1 MTAGRRPGLWT
12 GQQIRALGAVTDLPT
27 AAAIF
32 GLSRTLAYELAR
44 TGQFPVPVIRAGT
57 RYRVPVAAI
66 LHTLRLD
73 TTDIAEA
80 GLDPPGGPSLDHHT
94 ESDPRCP
101 GCGQPPPARR
111 RDEHEET

>member
-1 MTAGRRPGLWT
+1 VTARNQPGLWT
-12 GQQIRALGAVTDLPT
+12 GQQIQALGAVTDLPT

-44 TGQFPVPVIRAGT
+44 TGGFPVPVIRAGT

-73 TTDIAEA
+73 TTNPTGA
-80 GLDPPGGPSLDHHT
+80 GLDPAGGPSLDHHT

-101 GCGQPPPARR
+101 GCGQPPPDRR